1 MFHQRGFDN
10 VIVEHGDGKEV
21 KSKPMKK
28 EDIVQPFRGGS
39 IYSLGNIYAY
49 NQMVASIAQYPQLFS
64 ILFIGLSQTISVHA
78 ASTALSQS
86 HDNPAFEHT
95 SFDPQEGGMFFQGN
109 QYINEP
115 K

>member
-49 NQMVASIAQYPQLFS
+49 NQMVAF
-64 ILFIGLSQTISVHA
+64 
-78 ASTALSQS
+78 
-86 HDNPAFEHT
+86 
-95 SFDPQEGGMFFQGN
+95 
-109 QYINEP
+109 
-115 K
+115 